1 MSDKYIEEKTEDKK
15 EHVAGRSGARFSTK
29 MLVTLALLVAME
41 IVLNRFLSINA
52 WNLKIGFSFLPIVI
66 AAILFGPIHASVVG
80 GLGDF
85 IGALLFP
92 IGAYFPGF
100 TLTAVLMGLVWG
112 FFLHKK
118 QNVPNIILSVGIN
131 QFILGLCLNTYW
143 ISVLYGSQYGPLFM
157 TRIMQAAILFVVQ
170 VVVIYAMGRFIPRLK
185 EYVN

>member
-1 MSDKYIEEKTEDKK
+1 MADKHLEETTEDALSRK
-15 EHVAGRSGARFSTK
+15 GARFSTK
-29 MLVTLALLVAME
+29 MLVTLALLIAME
-41 IVLNRFLSINA
+41 IVLNRFLSVNA

-66 AAILFGPIHASVVG
+66 AAMLFGPVHAAIVG

-112 FFLHKK
+112 FLLHKK
-118 QNVPNIILSVGIN
+118 QSIPNIIISVGIN

-143 ISVLYGSQYGPLFM
+143 ISVLYGSEYGPLFF
-157 TRIMQAAILFVVQ
+157 TRILQAVILFVVQ
-170 VVVIYAMGRFIPRLK
+170 VVIIYAINNFIPRLK